1 MLTQLRSCIQYFYAY
16 THTYVYSLGMYIY
29 IYIRLSVCLPGWLAV
44 CLSVCRLY

>member
-29 IYIRLSVCLPGWLAV
+29 IRLSVCLPGWLAV